1 MKAAQVPKSLQ
12 QPHAIEPKPSFLG
25 GVMPSRLDRNA
36 KMFLSGAVVN
46 GVSNG
51 VFNAVMQLYLASFGF
66 DGQGLGTIIMMNAL
80 TATILMI

>member
-1 MKAAQVPKSLQ
+1 VKAAQIPKSFQ
-12 QPHAIEPKPSFLG
+12 QPQAFEPKPGFLG

-51 VFNAVMQLYLASFGF
+51 VFNAVM
-66 DGQGLGTIIMMNAL
+66 
-80 TATILMI
+80 